1 MKNITLDRATV
12 LQLDPDG
19 TDRALDAAANCDVLR
34 NDAALNLCAL
44 ADQEIRGAQLAL
56 DSAKD
61 LRRTIA
67 FDVAD
72 DRHTGADARACRRI
86 RRRLSPRRGLF
97 NNRLLL
103 LHRPFHDFCRICRRV
118 LILLRCLT
126 LEATQHVHLPFS
138 SASTAGKGQ
147 GCLLAFEREL
157 AQSLFLP
164 TWGDPQVRTP
174 FENRT
179 AQKRAATLRRY
190 GHRIQCQGKHLSGA
204 IVKNGG
210 STANADHRRQ
220 REARCSPVSVA
231 GRPQFTCVVL
241 SSSCVGPNA
250 SAVRLFQPSLPAGD
264 RWRESGGRFHAEL
277 L

>member
-56 DSAKD
+56 DSAED
-61 LRRTIA
+61 LRWTIA

-72 DRHTGADARACRRI
+72 DRHAGADARACSRF
-86 RRRLSPRRGLF
+86 RRRLRPRPGLF
-97 NNRLLL
+97 NDRVLL

-118 LILLRCLT
+118 ILLRCLT

-138 SASTAGKGQ
+138 SACTAGKGQ

-157 AQSLFLP
+157 AQSLYSP
-164 TWGDPQVRTP
+164 RG
-174 FENRT
+174 E
-179 AQKRAATLRRY
+179 TLRLGR
-190 GHRIQCQGKHLSGA
+190 HLRTGLR
-204 IVKNGG
+204 K
-210 STANADHRRQ
+210 
-220 REARCSPVSVA
+220 RE
-231 GRPQFTCVVL
+231 
-241 SSSCVGPNA
+241 
-250 SAVRLFQPSLPAGD
+250 LPP
-264 RWRESGGRFHAEL
+264 RWRVPNSERRGTLRSPTGS
-277 L
+277 